1 MKRGEIWWVCFE
13 PALGSEIRKVRPAVI
28 LSNDVAN
35 QYLSRVVVVP
45 LTSKTAKVYPG
56 ECLVMAGDREAKA
69 MADQILCGDVLLRL
83 HGRVP
88 SAFCARE
95 SREAYGCADRL
106 YWRQPDHS
114 CALVSI

>member
-13 PALGSEIRKVRPAVI
+13 PALGPEIRKVRPAVI

-69 MADQILCGDVLLRL
+69 MADQIATVDKMRL
-83 HGRVP
+83 QSKMAALSETDIKKV
-88 SAFCARE
+88 
-95 SREAYGCADRL
+95 EAAVKIQLD
-106 YWRQPDHS
+106 
-114 CALVSI
+114 I